1 MWCASCQNS
10 QPDPQEADTIA
21 MALGMWNSMKKE
33 SNSHSEALKYLE
45 WCRTWSASN
54 VNILLKVS
62 LRKMQEGSFSGR
74 WQKGY
79 SEYTDIL
86 TVEYYWFNY
95 HELRV
100 TILKRSTRVA
110 ISIFLA
116 VNNSTL
122 HCFLNLKYHIN
133 RGQTLTEITHCNFS
147 YNFISPISPKIQ
159 LVIGTVL
166 PIFAHLSAQDTM
178 HHHNDKAL
186 KGVEDGKEDLE
197 ESWAAV
203 SNGQHCRHPGEC

>member
-1 MWCASCQNS
+1 MRFLSKQPAAPSRGCRNCSGS
-10 QPDPQEADTIA
+10 QDVKQFEKRKQFSLRGTEILRK
-21 MALGMWNSMKKE
+21 M
-33 SNSHSEALKYLE
+33 H
-45 WCRTWSASN
+45 TWSASN
-54 VNILLKVS
+54 VDVLLKVS
-62 LRKMQEGSFSGR
+62 LRKTQEGSFSGK

-79 SEYTDIL
+79 SAYTDIL

-95 HELRV
+95 HELRM
-100 TILKRSTRVA
+100 TILERASWVA

-133 RGQTLTEITHCNFS
+133 RGQNLPEITHFNFS
-147 YNFISPISPKIQ
+147 EDFISPFGQKIQ

-166 PIFAHLSAQDTM
+166 PIIAHLSAQDAV

-186 KGVEDGKEDLE
+186 EGIKDGEEDLE

-203 SNGQHCRHPGEC
+203 SYGQHCRHPGEC